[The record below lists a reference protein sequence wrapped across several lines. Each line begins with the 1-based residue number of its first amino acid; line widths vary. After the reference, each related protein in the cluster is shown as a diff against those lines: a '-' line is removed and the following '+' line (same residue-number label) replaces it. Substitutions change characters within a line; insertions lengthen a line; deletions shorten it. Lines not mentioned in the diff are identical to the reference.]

1 MPIDAESLYN
11 ELRKNFPDAEIKIED
26 LAGDN
31 DHYSL
36 QIIAKEFKDKSLI
49 EQHKM
54 VNNALKFCLGT
65 SLHALKINTKSSL

>member
-1 MPIDAESLYN
+1 MAIDASLIQSAL
-11 ELRKNFPDAEIKIED
+11 EDNFPGATIKIDD

-36 QIIAKEFKDKSLI
+36 EITSDKFNGKTLI

-54 VNNALKFCLGT
+54 VNEALKFCLGT
-65 SLHALKINTKSSL
+65 SLHALKIKTKSE